1 VGPDSAA
8 VEERIAQYRA
18 EMIFQAHLFP
28 QIYAEYQ
35 AYLRRDGD
43 PQSLLELQR
52 ERLADVLGH
61 ALRQV
66 PAYRE
71 TGLLLDAGDPWR
83 TLAQLPTITK
93 ADLRERLI
101 DHCDD
106 VIDPQR
112 CRSVKTSGTTGEPLR
127 IVHDFDHLRHTYAL
141 GLVRTHWTD
150 LPLDRRVLY
159 PFHTALDRWF
169 EYTAPAY
176 GLARIAEFGAVGDEA
191 YWADVVGL
199 VRGYRP
205 QAIVGHPTRCLEL
218 ADLLER
224 HGGRGFAPPSLVN
237 TWGER
242 LGRAGADRLAGFFE
256 APVRDSYGMS
266 EVGTIAVQCELSAYH
281 VESERLWVEI
291 LDEAGAPVP
300 RGQVGE
306 VVITNLI
313 NRAMPLLRYRTGD
326 LAALS
331 EGACACGR
339 PHLSLRLVEGR
350 EPGRLVLPGGRHLGV
365 RAVALPLQALP
376 LARYQVVQRAPEEI
390 ELIVDPLPGTDQELL
405 EQARGQAQAAVAQ
418 VSDAVVRV
426 TLRSDG
432 AFERVGARKMQEFV
446 SYVAGSGLDE
456 LV

>member
-1 VGPDSAA
+1 
-8 VEERIAQYRA
+8 VEERIARYRA

-35 AYLRRDGD
+35 RYLDRDD
-43 PQSLLELQR
+43 SPESLLELQR
-52 ERLADVLGH
+52 TRLAEILGH

-66 PAYRE
+66 PVYRE
-71 TGLLLDAGDPWR
+71 SGVRMDAGDPWR
-83 TLAQLPTITK
+83 TLRQLPPVTK

-106 VIDPQR
+106 VIDPKR
-112 CRSVKTSGTTGEPLR
+112 CRSVRTSGTTGEPLR
-127 IVHDFDHLRHTYAL
+127 IVHDFDHLRHAYAL
-141 GLVRTHWTD
+141 GLVRTQWTD
-150 LPLDRRVLY
+150 LPLDRRILY

-191 YWADVVGL
+191 YWADIVRL

-205 QAIVGHPTRCLEL
+205 EAIVGHPTRCLEL
-218 ADLLER
+218 AELLER
-224 HGGRGFAPPSLVN
+224 HGGRGFEPPKLVN

-242 LGRAGADRLAGFFE
+242 LGPAAATRLGDFFE
-256 APVRDSYGMS
+256 APVRDAYGMS
-266 EVGTIAVQCELSAYH
+266 EVGTVAVQCGLSAYH
-281 VESERLWVEI
+281 IECERLWIEI
-291 LDEAGAPVP
+291 LDETGEPAP

-306 VVITNLI
+306 VVITNLV

-326 LAALS
+326 LAAFA

-339 PHLSLRLVEGR
+339 PHRALRLVEGR

-390 ELIVDPLPGTDQELL
+390 ELIVDPLPGTDHALL
-405 EQARGQAQAAVAQ
+405 EQARGAAQAAVSQA
-418 VSDAVVRV
+418 SDSVVRV

-432 AFERVGARKMQEFV
+432 AFERGGARKMQEFV
-446 SYVAGSGLDE
+446 SFVPGSGLDE

>member
-1 VGPDSAA
+1 
-8 VEERIAQYRA
+8 
-18 EMIFQAHLFP
+18 
-28 QIYAEYQ
+28 
-35 AYLRRDGD
+35 
-43 PQSLLELQR
+43 
-52 ERLADVLGH
+52 VLGH

-66 PAYRE
+66 PVYRE
-71 TGLLLDAGDPWR
+71 TGLRLDAGDPWR
-83 TLAQLPTITK
+83 TLAQLPTVTK

-101 DHCDD
+101 DPCDD
-106 VIDPQR
+106 VIDPKR

-127 IVHDFDHLRHTYAL
+127 IVQDFDHLRHAYAL

-150 LPLDRRVLY
+150 LPLDRRILY

-176 GLARIAEFGAVGDEA
+176 GLARIAEFGAVGDEE
-191 YWADVVGL
+191 YWTEIVRL
-199 VRGYRP
+199 VRAHRP
-205 QAIVGHPTRCLEL
+205 EAIVGHPTRCLEL

-224 HGGRGFAPPSLVN
+224 HGGRGFAAPRLVN

-242 LGRAGADRLAGFFE
+242 LSAAGARRLGDFFE
-256 APVRDSYGMS
+256 APVRDAYGMS
-266 EVGTIAVQCELSAYH
+266 EVGTIAVQCEHSAYH
-281 VESERLWVEI
+281 VECERLWIEI
-291 LDEAGAPVP
+291 LDEAGEPVP

-326 LAALS
+326 LAALAD
-331 EGACACGR
+331 GACACGR
-339 PHLSLRLVEGR
+339 PHLALRLVEGR
-350 EPGRLVLPGGRHLGV
+350 EPGRLVLPGGRRLGV

-390 ELIVDPLPGTDQELL
+390 ELIVDPLPGTDQALL

-418 VSDAVVRV
+418 VSEAVVRV

-446 SYVAGSGLDE
+446 SYVEGGGAPADTAERAGS
-456 LV
+456 

>member
-1 VGPDSAA
+1 VGPDAAA
-8 VEERIAQYRA
+8 VEERIAQYRT

-28 QIYAEYQ
+28 QIYAEYR
-35 AYLRRDGD
+35 AYLGRDDD
-43 PQSLLELQR
+43 PASLLELQR
-52 ERLADVLGH
+52 VRLGDLLGH

-71 TGLLLDAGDPWR
+71 TGVRPDAEDPWR
-83 TLAQLPTITK
+83 TLAQLPTVTK

-106 VIDPQR
+106 VIDPRR

-127 IVHDFDHLRHTYAL
+127 IIHDFDHLRHAYAL

-150 LPLDRRVLY
+150 LPLDRRILY

-176 GLARIAEFGAVGDEA
+176 GLARIAEFGAVGDED
-191 YWADVVGL
+191 YWTDVVRL

-205 QAIVGHPTRCLEL
+205 EAIVGHPTRCLEL
-218 ADLLER
+218 AELLDR
-224 HGGRGFAPPSLVN
+224 HGGRGFEAPRLVN

-242 LGRAGADRLAGFFE
+242 LSPAAAQRLGDFFE
-256 APVRDSYGMS
+256 APVRDAYGMS
-266 EVGTIAVQCELSAYH
+266 EVGTIAVQCGLSAYH
-281 VESERLWVEI
+281 VESERLWIEI
-291 LDEAGAPVP
+291 LDENAEPVP
-300 RGQVGE
+300 RGQAGE

-326 LAALS
+326 LAALA
-331 EGACACGR
+331 EGACGCGR
-339 PHLSLRLVEGR
+339 PHLALRLVEGR

-390 ELIVDPLPGTDQELL
+390 ELIVQPLPGTDQALL
-405 EQARGQAQAAVAQ
+405 ERARGQAQAAVAQ
-418 VSDAVVRV
+418 VCDAVVRV

-432 AFERVGARKMQEFV
+432 EFERGGARKMQEFV

>member
-1 VGPDSAA
+1 
-8 VEERIAQYRA
+8 
-18 EMIFQAHLFP
+18 MIFQAHLFP

-35 AYLRRDGD
+35 AYLARADDATGLR
-43 PQSLLELQR
+43 ELQR
-52 ERLADVLGH
+52 TRLADVLGH

-66 PAYRE
+66 PVYRE
-71 TGLLLDAGDPWR
+71 TGVTLDAADPWR
-83 TLAQLPTITK
+83 TLARLPAITK
-93 ADLRERLI
+93 ADLRQRLI

-106 VIDPQR
+106 VLDPKR
-112 CRSVKTSGTTGEPLR
+112 CRSVRTSGTTGEPLR
-127 IVHDFDHLRHTYAL
+127 IIHDFDHLRHAYAL
-141 GLVRTHWTD
+141 GLVRTHRTG

-176 GLARIAEFGAVGDEA
+176 GLARIAEFGAVGDED
-191 YWADVVGL
+191 YWTDIVRL

-205 QAIVGHPTRCLEL
+205 ETIVGHPTRCLEL

-224 HGGRGFAPPSLVN
+224 HGGRGFEPPRLVN

-242 LGRAGADRLAGFFE
+242 LAAAAARRLGGFFA
-256 APVRDSYGMS
+256 APVRDAYGMS

-281 VESERLWVEI
+281 VESERLWIEI
-291 LDEAGAPVP
+291 LDEAGEPLP

-326 LAALS
+326 LAALA

-339 PHLSLRLVEGR
+339 PNIALRLVEGR
-350 EPGRLVLPGGRHLGV
+350 EPGRLVLPGGRRLGV

-390 ELIVDPLPGTDQELL
+390 ELIVQPLPGTDQALL
-405 EQARGQAQAAVAQ
+405 EQARGQAQAAVSQA
-418 VSDAVVRV
+418 SEAVVRV

-432 AFERVGARKMQEFV
+432 AFVRRGARKMQEFV
-446 SYVAGSGLDE
+446 SYLPDAGWYESGGATAGTAS
-456 LV
+456 